1 MKRFLVRRLWAAV
14 FGLASAGGLLSSCDT
29 PPHRDP
35 FPQLTYQ
42 HLGPINLDVA
52 KIVIVDAYQPPMTA
66 PHVDQ
71 DFPTPPAT
79 AARQWAQDRLK
90 AVGSDG
96 VAKFTVI
103 DGSAVDVPLPR
114 TTGLDGVVTQDQSNR
129 YDVTVTVR
137 LEVENRM
144 GNHRGSITAN
154 AKRSESV
161 PEDMT
166 LNEREKLWFEMTDQ
180 VMKQLNTE
188 LEKQI
193 GKNLKDFV
201 R

>member
-1 MKRFLVRRLWAAV
+1 MKRIPAFLLLAAA
-14 FGLASAGGLLSSCDT
+14 GLSLAACDT
-29 PPHRDP
+29 PPHREP

-42 HLGPINLDVA
+42 HLAPIHLDVA
-52 KIVIVDAYQPPMTA
+52 KIVIVDAYQPPMTD
-66 PHVDQ
+66 PHVEQ

-96 VAKFTVI
+96 VATFTI
-103 DGSAVDVPLPR
+103 TDGSAIDVPLPR
-114 TTGLDGVVTQDQSNR
+114 TTGLTGVVTEDQSDR

-144 GNHRGSITAN
+144 GNHRGAITAT
-154 AKRSESV
+154 AKRSETAA
-161 PEDMT
+161 EDMT
-166 LNEREKLWFEMTDQ
+166 LNEREKLWFEMTDAL
-180 VMKQLNTE
+180 MKSLNAE
-188 LEKQI
+188 LEQRI
-193 GKNLKDFV
+193 GTGLKEFV

>member
-1 MKRFLVRRLWAAV
+1 MKRIFALLFALVASVGL
-14 FGLASAGGLLSSCDT
+14 LASCNT

-35 FPQLTYQ
+35 FPQLTYE

-52 KIVIVDAYQPPMTA
+52 KIVIVDAYQPPPVDPNGSD

-71 DFPTPPAT
+71 DFPTPPAA

-90 AVGSDG
+90 AVASDG
-96 VAKFTVI
+96 VAKFTII

-114 TTGLDGVVTQDQSNR
+114 TTGLDGVITQDQSDR
-129 YDVTVTVR
+129 YDVSVTVR

-144 GNHRGSITAN
+144 GNHRGAITAN
-154 AKRSESV
+154 AKRSQSV
-161 PEDMT
+161 PEEMT

-180 VMKQLNTE
+180 LMQQLNTE

>member
-1 MKRFLVRRLWAAV
+1 MKRIFAFLLLLMA
-14 FGLASAGGLLSSCDT
+14 GGGLLASCDT
-29 PPHRDP
+29 PPHREP

-42 HLGPINLDVA
+42 HLAPINLDVA
-52 KIVIVDAYQPPMTA
+52 QIVILDAYQPPMTD

-79 AARQWAQDRLK
+79 ATRQWAKDRLK
-90 AVGSDG
+90 AVGVDG
-96 VAKFTVI
+96 IAKFTIV
-103 DGSAVDVPLPR
+103 DGSAIDVPLPR
-114 TTGLDGVVTQDQSNR
+114 STGLSGVITQDQSDR

-144 GNHRGSITAN
+144 GNHRGSITAS
-154 AKRSESV
+154 AKRSETAA
-161 PEDMT
+161 EDMT
-166 LNEREKLWFEMTDQ
+166 LNEREKLWFEMTDELMQ
-180 VMKQLNTE
+180 QLNAE

-193 GKNLKDFV
+193 GAHLKEFV

>member
-1 MKRFLVRRLWAAV
+1 MKRFPRLSSILVLM
-14 FGLASAGGLLSSCDT
+14 GGLLASCDT

-42 HLGPINLDVA
+42 HLAPINLDVA
-52 KIVIVDAYQPPMTA
+52 QIVIQDAYQPPMTA

-96 VAKFTVI
+96 VAKFTI
-103 DGSAVDVPLPR
+103 LDGSAVDVPLPR
-114 TTGLDGVVTQDQSNR
+114 TTGISGMVTQDQSDR
-129 YDVTVTVR
+129 YDVKLTVR

-144 GNHRGSITAN
+144 GNHSGAITAS
-154 AKRSESV
+154 AQRSESV
-161 PEDMT
+161 AEDMT
-166 LNEREKLWFEMTDQ
+166 LNEREKLWFEMTDEL
-180 VMKQLNTE
+180 MKQLNAE

-193 GKNLKDFV
+193 GTHLKEFV

>member
-1 MKRFLVRRLWAAV
+1 VKRFLPLS
-14 FGLASAGGLLSSCDT
+14 FILLLAGGFIASCDT
-29 PPHRDP
+29 PPHRES

-42 HLGPINLDVA
+42 HLAPINLDVA
-52 KIVIVDAYQPPMTA
+52 QIVIQDAYQPPMA
-66 PHVDQ
+66 DPHVDQ

-79 AARQWAQDRLK
+79 AARQWAEDRLK

-96 VAKFTVI
+96 VARFTII
-103 DGSAVDVPLPR
+103 DGSAIDVPLPR
-114 TTGLDGVVTQDQSNR
+114 TTGLSGVVTQDQSDR
-129 YDVTVTVR
+129 YDVTLTVR

-144 GNHRGSITAN
+144 GNHSGAITAS
-154 AKRSESV
+154 AQRTETV
-161 PEDMT
+161 AEDMT

-180 VMKQLNTE
+180 LMKQLNAE

-193 GKNLKDFV
+193 ATHLKEFV

>member
-1 MKRFLVRRLWAAV
+1 MKRIFAFLL
-14 FGLASAGGLLSSCDT
+14 LLTASGGLLASCDT
-29 PPHRDP
+29 PPHREP

-42 HLGPINLDVA
+42 HLAPINLDVA
-52 KIVIVDAYQPPMTA
+52 QIVILDAYQPPMTD

-79 AARQWAQDRLK
+79 AARQWAKDRLK
-90 AVGSDG
+90 AVGADG
-96 VAKFTVI
+96 VAKFTII
-103 DGSAVDVPLPR
+103 DGSAIDVPLPR
-114 TTGLDGVVTQDQSNR
+114 STGLSGVITQDQSDR

-144 GNHRGSITAN
+144 GNHRGSITAS
-154 AKRSESV
+154 AKRSETAA
-161 PEDMT
+161 EDMT

-180 VMKQLNTE
+180 LMQQLNAE

-193 GKNLKDFV
+193 GTHLKEFV

>member
-1 MKRFLVRRLWAAV
+1 VKRFLPLS
-14 FGLASAGGLLSSCDT
+14 FLLLLAGGLITSCDT
-29 PPHRDP
+29 PPHREP

-42 HLGPINLDVA
+42 HLAPINLDVA
-52 KIVIVDAYQPPMTA
+52 RIVIQDAYQPPMTA

-79 AARQWAQDRLK
+79 AARQWAKDRLK

-96 VAKFTVI
+96 VAKFTI
-103 DGSAVDVPLPR
+103 LDGSAVDVPLPR
-114 TTGLDGVVTQDQSNR
+114 TTGISGMLTQDQSDR
-129 YDVTVTVR
+129 YDVKLTVR

-144 GNHRGSITAN
+144 GNHSGAITAG
-154 AKRSESV
+154 AQRSESV
-161 PEDMT
+161 AEDMT
-166 LNEREKLWFEMTDQ
+166 LNEREKLWFEMTDEL
-180 VMKQLNTE
+180 MKQLNAE

-193 GKNLKDFV
+193 GSHLKEFV

>member
-1 MKRFLVRRLWAAV
+1 VKRFPVLSCIL
-14 FGLASAGGLLSSCDT
+14 LLAGGVLASCDT
-29 PPHRDP
+29 PPHRGP

-42 HLGPINLDVA
+42 HLAPINLDVA
-52 KIVIVDAYQPPMTA
+52 QIVIQDAYQAPMTD

-90 AVGSDG
+90 AVGNDG
-96 VAKFTVI
+96 VAKFTIV
-103 DGSAVDVPLPR
+103 DGSAIDVPLPR
-114 TTGLDGVVTQDQSNR
+114 TTGLNGMITQDQSDR
-129 YDVTVTVR
+129 YDVTLTVR

-144 GNHRGSITAN
+144 GTRRGSITAS
-154 AKRSESV
+154 AQRSETV
-161 PEDMT
+161 AEDMT
-166 LNEREKLWFEMTDQ
+166 LNEREKVWFEMTDQ
-180 VMKQLNTE
+180 LMKQLNAE

-193 GKNLKDFV
+193 GAHLKEFV

>member
-1 MKRFLVRRLWAAV
+1 MKRILRKRFLGVVLV
-14 FGLASAGGLLSSCDT
+14 LGGGLLAACDT

-35 FPQLTYQ
+35 FPQLTYA

-52 KIVIVDAYQPPMTA
+52 QIVIVDAYQPPMA
-66 PHVDQ
+66 DPHVEQ
-71 DFPTPPAT
+71 DFPTPPAA

-96 VAKFTVI
+96 VAKYTI
-103 DGSAVDVPLPR
+103 TDGSAIDVPLPR
-114 TTGLDGVVTQDQSNR
+114 TTGLDGMITQDQSDR

-137 LEVENRM
+137 LDLENRM
-144 GNHRGSITAN
+144 GNHRGSITAT
-154 AKRSESV
+154 AKRSETAA
-161 PEDMT
+161 EDMT

-180 VMKQLNTE
+180 LMKQLNAE

-193 GKNLKDFV
+193 GRNLKDFV

>member
-1 MKRFLVRRLWAAV
+1 VKRFPRLSSILVLM
-14 FGLASAGGLLSSCDT
+14 GGLLASCDT

-42 HLGPINLDVA
+42 HLAPINLDVA
-52 KIVIVDAYQPPMTA
+52 QIVIQDAYQPPMTA

-96 VAKFTVI
+96 VAKFTI
-103 DGSAVDVPLPR
+103 LDGSAVDVPLPR
-114 TTGLDGVVTQDQSNR
+114 TTGISGMVTQDQSDR
-129 YDVTVTVR
+129 YDVKLTVR

-144 GNHRGSITAN
+144 GNHSGAITAS
-154 AKRSESV
+154 AQRSESV
-161 PEDMT
+161 AEDMT
-166 LNEREKLWFEMTDQ
+166 LNEREKLWFEMTDEL
-180 VMKQLNTE
+180 MKQLNAE

-193 GKNLKDFV
+193 GTHLKEFV

>member
-1 MKRFLVRRLWAAV
+1 MKRFSTQRFLGVVLVL
-14 FGLASAGGLLSSCDT
+14 AGGLLAACDT

-35 FPQLTYQ
+35 FPQLTYA

-52 KIVIVDAYQPPMTA
+52 QIAIVDAYQPPMA
-66 PHVDQ
+66 DPHVEQ
-71 DFPTPPAT
+71 DFPTPPAA

-96 VAKFTVI
+96 VAKYTI
-103 DGSAVDVPLPR
+103 TDGSAIDVPLPR
-114 TTGLDGVVTQDQSNR
+114 TTGLDGMITQDQSDR

-137 LEVENRM
+137 LDLENRM
-144 GNHRGSITAN
+144 GNHRGSITAT
-154 AKRSESV
+154 AKRSETAA
-161 PEDMT
+161 EDMT

-180 VMKQLNTE
+180 LMKQLNAE

-193 GKNLKDFV
+193 GRNLKDFV

>member
-1 MKRFLVRRLWAAV
+1 MKRIPAFLFVLV
-14 FGLASAGGLLSSCDT
+14 AGGLLASCDT
-29 PPHRDP
+29 PPHREP
-35 FPQLTYQ
+35 FAQLTYQ
-42 HLGPINLDVA
+42 HLAPINLDVA
-52 KIVIVDAYQPPMTA
+52 RIVIVDAYQSPMTD

-90 AVGSDG
+90 AVGTDG
-96 VAKFTVI
+96 VAKFTI
-103 DGSAVDVPLPR
+103 TDGSAIDVPLPR
-114 TTGLDGVVTQDQSNR
+114 SQGLDGMFTQDQSDR

-144 GNHRGSITAN
+144 GNHQGAITAS
-154 AKRSESV
+154 AKRSDTA

-166 LNEREKLWFEMTDQ
+166 LNEREKLWFDMTDKLMQ
-180 VMKQLNTE
+180 QLNAE
-188 LEKQI
+188 LEKRI
-193 GKNLKDFV
+193 AANLKDFV

>member
-1 MKRFLVRRLWAAV
+1 MTQFWLGRILGVV
-14 FGLASAGGLLSSCDT
+14 FVLASAGGLLASCDT

-35 FPQLTYQ
+35 FPQLTYA

-52 KIVIVDAYQPPMTA
+52 QIVIVDAYQAPMTD
-66 PHVDQ
+66 PYVEQ

-96 VAKFTVI
+96 VAKFTI
-103 DGSAVDVPLPR
+103 TDGSAIDVKLPR
-114 TTGLDGVVTQDQSNR
+114 TTGIDGIITQDQSDR

-137 LEVENRM
+137 LDVENRM
-144 GNHRGSITAN
+144 GNHRGSITAT
-154 AKRSESV
+154 AKRSETAA
-161 PEDMT
+161 EDMT

-180 VMKQLNTE
+180 LMQQLNAE

>member
-1 MKRFLVRRLWAAV
+1 MTRFMTKRFLGAV
-14 FGLASAGGLLSSCDT
+14 LVLAGGLLAACDT

-35 FPQLTYQ
+35 FPQLTYA

-52 KIVIVDAYQPPMTA
+52 RIVILDAYQPPMA
-66 PHVDQ
+66 DPHVEQ

-96 VAKFTVI
+96 VAKYTI
-103 DGSAVDVPLPR
+103 TDGSTIDVPLPR
-114 TTGLDGVVTQDQSNR
+114 TTGLDGVITQDQSDR

-137 LEVENRM
+137 LDVENRM
-144 GNHRGSITAN
+144 GNHRGSITAT
-154 AKRSESV
+154 AKRSETAA
-161 PEDMT
+161 EDMT
-166 LNEREKLWFEMTDQ
+166 LNEREKLWFEMIDQ
-180 VMKQLNTE
+180 LMKQLNAE

-193 GKNLKDFV
+193 GTNLKEFV

>member
-1 MKRFLVRRLWAAV
+1 MKRILTKRFLGVVLV
-14 FGLASAGGLLSSCDT
+14 LGGGLLAACDT

-35 FPQLTYQ
+35 FPQLTYA

-52 KIVIVDAYQPPMTA
+52 QIVIVDAYQPPMA
-66 PHVDQ
+66 DPHVEQ
-71 DFPTPPAT
+71 DFPTPPAA

-96 VAKFTVI
+96 VAKYTI
-103 DGSAVDVPLPR
+103 TDGSAIDVPLPR
-114 TTGLDGVVTQDQSNR
+114 TTGLDGMITQDQSDR

-137 LEVENRM
+137 LDLENRM
-144 GNHRGSITAN
+144 GNHRGSITAT
-154 AKRSESV
+154 AKRSETAA
-161 PEDMT
+161 EDMT

-180 VMKQLNTE
+180 LMKQLNAE

-193 GKNLKDFV
+193 GRNLKDFV

>member
-1 MKRFLVRRLWAAV
+1 M
-14 FGLASAGGLLSSCDT
+14 GGLLASCDT

-42 HLGPINLDVA
+42 HLAPINLDVA
-52 KIVIVDAYQPPMTA
+52 QIVIQDAYQPPMTA

-96 VAKFTVI
+96 VAKFTI
-103 DGSAVDVPLPR
+103 LDGSAVDVPLPR
-114 TTGLDGVVTQDQSNR
+114 TTGISGMVTQDQSDR
-129 YDVTVTVR
+129 YDVKLTVR
-137 LEVENRM
+137 LEIENRM
-144 GNHRGSITAN
+144 GNHSGAITAS
-154 AKRSESV
+154 AQRSESV
-161 PEDMT
+161 AEDMT
-166 LNEREKLWFEMTDQ
+166 LNEREKLWFEMTDEL
-180 VMKQLNTE
+180 MKQLNAE

-193 GKNLKDFV
+193 GTHLKEFV